1 MKYWDLLQL
10 TQAVSVATVDD
21 SRPKVRPMTLIT
33 LKQRLFLATGK
44 TDPKVRQLSKNPY
57 MECLLPLADSS
68 GNGYLRISG
77 KALEIRDI
85 MLKKEVADAAKFIYD
100 YWQDIADESFIL
112 YQLMPDEW
120 RYLKPGEDIEEIVR

>member
-1 MKYWDLLQL
+1 
-10 TQAVSVATVDD
+10 
-21 SRPKVRPMTLIT
+21 
-33 LKQRLFLATGK
+33 
-44 TDPKVRQLSKNPY
+44 